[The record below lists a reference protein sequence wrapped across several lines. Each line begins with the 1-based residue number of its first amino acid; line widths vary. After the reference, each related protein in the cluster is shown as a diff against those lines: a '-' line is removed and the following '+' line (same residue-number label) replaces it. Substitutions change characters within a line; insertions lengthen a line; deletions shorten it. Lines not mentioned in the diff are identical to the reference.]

1 MDADAFIIDI
11 ARWPEP
17 ELPLAGWYGQPM
29 TQAQAETLDR
39 QARECLRRRSV
50 TGAPPLRCRLQWLI
64 ARFWRG
70 QEVAGEV
77 ENLLAVADD
86 PRTRAL
92 VLLIHGQLLA
102 AVRRQGALERLDAG
116 FALAADL
123 LDPEAYFQ
131 VLKRHAALRDL
142 AWHALPASPQEL
154 TTLLREAAVIRRL
167 RGPGGPRPQGTE
179 GSHLDTL
186 D

>member
-1 MDADAFIIDI
+1 
-11 ARWPEP
+11 E
-17 ELPLAGWYGQPM
+17 
-29 TQAQAETLDR
+29 
-39 QARECLRRRSV
+39 
-50 TGAPPLRCRLQWLI
+50 
-64 ARFWRG
+64 
-70 QEVAGEV
+70 
-77 ENLLAVADD
+77 

-102 AVRRQGALERLDAG
+102 AVQRREGLARLDAG

-123 LDPEAYFQ
+123 LEPEAYFQ

-142 AWHALPASPQEL
+142 TWHALPASPQDL
-154 TTLLREAAVIRRL
+154 ASLLREAAVIRRL
-167 RGPGGPRPQGTE
+167 RGPGESRPRGTE

>member
-1 MDADAFIIDI
+1 MDAQDLIVDI

-17 ELPLAGWYGQPM
+17 ELPLAAWYAEPM
-29 TQAQAETLDR
+29 TQGEAEALDR
-39 QARECLRRRSV
+39 LAQECLRQRPGQ
-50 TGAPPLRCRLQWLI
+50 GAPPLRCRLQWLI

-77 ENLLAVADD
+77 GNLLAVADD
-86 PRTRAL
+86 TSTRAL

-102 AVRRQGALERLDAG
+102 AVRREGALARLDAG
-116 FALAADL
+116 FALAANL
-123 LDPEAYFQ
+123 LSPEAYFQ
-131 VLKRHAALRDL
+131 VLKRHEALRDL
-142 AWHALPASPQEL
+142 PWRAAPASPQGL
-154 TTLLREAAVIRRL
+154 ASLLREAAVIRRL
-167 RGPGGPRPQGTE
+167 RGPGKPRPRGSE

>member
-11 ARWPEP
+11 ARWSES

-29 TQAQAETLDR
+29 TQTQAEALDR
-39 QARECLRRRSV
+39 QARECLRQRFP
-50 TGAPPLRCRLQWLI
+50 GGPPLHCRLQWLI

-70 QEVAGEV
+70 REVAAEV
-77 ENLLAVADD
+77 DNLLAVASD
-86 PRTRAL
+86 PSARAL
-92 VLLIHGQLLA
+92 VLLVHGQLLA
-102 AVRRQGALERLDAG
+102 AVRRQGAMARLDAG
-116 FALAADL
+116 FALASSL
-123 LDPEAYFQ
+123 LNPEAYFQ

-142 AWHALPASPQEL
+142 TWHALPASPQDL
-154 TTLLREAAVIRRL
+154 ASLLREAAVIRRL
-167 RGPGGPRPQGTE
+167 RGPGEPRPRGTE

>member
-11 ARWPEP
+11 AHWPEP
-17 ELPLAGWYGQPM
+17 EPPLAGWYGQPM
-29 TQAQAETLDR
+29 TQAQAEALDR
-39 QARECLRRRSV
+39 LARECLRRRSV
-50 TGAPPLRCRLQWLI
+50 TPPLRCRLQWLI

-77 ENLLAVADD
+77 ENLLAVADG

-92 VLLIHGQLLA
+92 VLLVHGQLLA
-102 AVRRQGALERLDAG
+102 AVRRQGALARLDAG

-123 LDPEAYFQ
+123 LDPEDYFL

-142 AWHALPASPQEL
+142 AWHDLPASPQDL
-154 TTLLREAAVIRRL
+154 ATLLREAAVIRRL
-167 RGPGGPRPQGTE
+167 RGPGEPRPRGTE